1 MHVAREFSPD
11 LDQVQSSLAEDE
23 EATWDAGTTYALNDR
38 VIRGHRIFQS
48 VIADNLGIDPALED
62 QSALAARW
70 VFDRFT
76 NAFSAFDGILS
87 NPTVAQE
94 DPGAVVPWL
103 DPGLGIDPTS
113 TPVILDIGGISVVDT
128 LILFGVVASSARV
141 ICYDIADAVLRDT
154 TTNMSGR
161 QVADWWDWFSEP
173 FEGFQDKLVDLSVPG
188 TTARIL
194 IALSGAEV
202 SLGEVFLGDQLYV
215 GKGMAQQTEGR
226 SVGGTRYSF
235 NDYGSLT
242 LAKGPT
248 RVEMD
253 YAVVASDA
261 LWKQIKPQLDR
272 LSGSLVA
279 TIGAERRPSSIHFG
293 VLGPVRWL
301 EDLPD
306 EYEYTFTVMG
316 IS

>member
-1 MHVAREFSPD
+1 MYVAREFSPD
-11 LDQVQSSLAEDE
+11 LDQVQSSIVEDE
-23 EATWDAGTTYALNDR
+23 APAWDAGTSYALNDR
-38 VIRGHRIFQS
+38 VIRGHRIYQS
-48 VIADNLGIDPALED
+48 VIADNLGIDPTLED

-87 NPTVAQE
+87 NPTVASD
-94 DPGAVVPWL
+94 DPGASVPWL
-103 DPGLGIDPTS
+103 DPGLGIDPAT
-113 TPVILDIGGISVVDT
+113 TPVILDIPGISWVDT
-128 LILFGVVASSARV
+128 LILFGVVATSARV
-141 ICYDIADAVLRDT
+141 ICYDVADAVLRDT
-154 TTNMSGR
+154 ETNLSGR
-161 QVADWWDWFSEP
+161 QVSNWWEWFAEP

-202 SLGEVFLGDQLYV
+202 SLGEVFLGDQLFV
-215 GKGMAQQTEGR
+215 GDGMAQRTEGR

-248 RVEMD
+248 RIEMD
-253 YAVVASDA
+253 YAVVASHA
-261 LWKQIKPQLDR
+261 LWKQVKPQLDR

-279 TIGAERRPSSIHFG
+279 TIGSELRPSSIHFG
-293 VLGPVRWL
+293 ILGPVRWL

-306 EYEYTFTVMG
+306 EYEYSFTIMG
-316 IS
+316 IA